1 MKKAYEIVV
10 KGDVQKSAFR
20 RFVKQLAK
28 RHNLFGSVENSDN
41 YDEDV
46 KIICEGEEDNAQRF
60 IKRLENLSEEDKE
73 ETSAAIT
80 NIQTNEI
87 PLHGRFEN
95 FRIIRGPEEIAE
107 RQDEGL
113 VIMNK
118 GFKEQKEGIN
128 KLGDKIDGNF
138 KELKEE
144 TKNGFCKMDENFKVL
159 GDRIDWNFDK
169 TDGNF
174 KSLDTKYG
182 AVSEILTRMNK
193 NLEKI
198 VAKV

>member
-118 GFKEQKEGIN
+118 GFKEQKAGF
-128 KLGDKIDGNF
+128 DKMDGNF